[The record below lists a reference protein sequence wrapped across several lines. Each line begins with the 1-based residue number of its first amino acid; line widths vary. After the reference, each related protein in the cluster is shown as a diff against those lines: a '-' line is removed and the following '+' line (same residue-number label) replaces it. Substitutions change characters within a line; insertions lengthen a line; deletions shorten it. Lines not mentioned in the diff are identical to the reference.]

1 MFLPRIPSDS
11 QLRSHFRGCLLGGAV
26 GDALGG
32 PVEFLDLEEIVK
44 VYGEQGIRDYA
55 PAYGK
60 LGAITDDTQM
70 TLFTAEAVLSAH
82 VTAGLHRQEAR
93 LFYASTP
100 SSPSSPTTE
109 DKSPPAVSC
118 TRPPP

>member
-1 MFLPRIPSDS
+1 MRCREFWIGPLNFAEIAVSCSARESRAHGSAEKMFLPRIPSDS

-44 VYGEQGIRDYA
+44 VYREQRILHYP

-60 LGAITDDTQM
+60 VDAIIADPQM
-70 TLFTAEAVLSAH
+70 
-82 VTAGLHRQEAR
+82 
-93 LFYASTP
+93 
-100 SSPSSPTTE
+100 
-109 DKSPPAVSC
+109 
-118 TRPPP
+118 

>member
-1 MFLPRIPSDS
+1 MRCREFWIGRMNFAEIGVCCSGREIRADGSAEKMFLPRIPSDS

-82 VTAGLHRQEAR
+82 VTASA
-93 LFYASTP
+93 
-100 SSPSSPTTE
+100 
-109 DKSPPAVSC
+109 
-118 TRPPP
+118 